1 MRVTGALICIPA
13 LTFLMY
19 LQETK
24 LCHINEV
31 TYENGFT
38 EIIPYDITPHEE
50 MKLFERVTPVVTTPS
65 ADYRS
70 ALKTKMEKV
79 RQEPP
84 QVE

>member
-1 MRVTGALICIPA
+1 MTGALICIPA

-38 EIIPYDITPHEE
+38 EIIPYDFNPDEE
-50 MKLFERVTPVVTTPS
+50 MELFERVTPVVTAPS

>member
-1 MRVTGALICIPA
+1 MTGALICIPA
-13 LTFLMY
+13 LTFLIY

-50 MKLFERVTPVVTTPS
+50 MELFERVTPVVTTPS

-70 ALKTKMEKV
+70 ALKPKMEKV

>member
-1 MRVTGALICIPA
+1 
-13 LTFLMY
+13 MY

-50 MKLFERVTPVVTTPS
+50 MELFERVTPVVTTPS